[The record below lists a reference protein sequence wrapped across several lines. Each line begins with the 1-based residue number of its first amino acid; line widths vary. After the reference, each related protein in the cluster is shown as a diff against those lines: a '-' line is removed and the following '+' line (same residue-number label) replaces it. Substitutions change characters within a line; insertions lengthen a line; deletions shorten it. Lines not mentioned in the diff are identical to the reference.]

1 MQLTYNNWRATANP
15 NRKAGGLAPREA
27 QHLMAL
33 ACGMTQ
39 KEIAREFG
47 ISVSTVRHSLNRV
60 YQRLGVERATAAV
73 GAAIRRGWIAPLLLA
88 LTVSAISPDVHMQR
102 LRSSGGRQTISI
114 TKLSRRQESYDIAG
128 LAA

>member
-1 MQLTYNNWRATANP
+1 MNLTYRSWRATANP

-47 ISVSTVRHSLNRV
+47 VSPSTVGHSLTRI
-60 YQRLGVERATAAV
+60 YQRLGVERGTAAV
-73 GAAIRRGWIAPLLLA
+73 AIAIRRGWIAPMALVLLISA
-88 LTVSAISPDVHMQR
+88 MTPDAHWQRVRQPRTRTVTM
-102 LRSSGGRQTISI
+102 
-114 TKLSRRQESYDIAG
+114 TKLARRE
-128 LAA
+128 LACVTGGAA